1 MTKINILFTFL
12 ALHLGTASACN
23 TKAEKAAAQ
32 TFSLSFEIEH
42 KFKIVS
48 RTLQEST
55 NSKMDRFEYILESG
69 NSYPDYEIVMLEAIF
84 GPYNYCYVESTR
96 MLLKN
101 F

>member
-1 MTKINILFTFL
+1 MTKINILFIFL
-12 ALHLGTASACN
+12 VLHLGTASACN

-48 RTLQEST
+48 RTLEQSI
-55 NSKMDRFEYILESG
+55 NSKMETFKYILESG
-69 NSYPDYEIVMLEAIF
+69 NSYPDYEIIMVEASY
-84 GPYNYCYVESTR
+84 GPYSCCYIESTK